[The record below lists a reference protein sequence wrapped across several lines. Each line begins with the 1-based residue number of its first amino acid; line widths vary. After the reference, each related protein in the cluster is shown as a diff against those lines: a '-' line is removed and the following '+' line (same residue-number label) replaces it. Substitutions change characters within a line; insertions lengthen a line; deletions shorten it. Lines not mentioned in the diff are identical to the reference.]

1 MRRVNQLGF
10 LVVNKKKPTP
20 KRKIED
26 LNLNT
31 FMARINK
38 HKYLT
43 KLNTTDKEE
52 VFLTLESIASVHKSF
67 DYQLVGN
74 AIRFV
79 FERTERY
86 TFARNWNIEHIG
98 FGSYQRAKCSYLFI
112 FDYDKN
118 ETFVF
123 INRKPYPETE
133 LEIWEM
139 SDLNY
144 WG

>member
-26 LNLNT
+26 VNLNT
-31 FMARINK
+31 FMSRLNS
-38 HKYLT
+38 HKYLA
-43 KLNTTDKEE
+43 KVKTTDKEE
-52 VFLTLESIASVHKSF
+52 VFLKLESIADTHKPF

-74 AIRFV
+74 ALRVV
-79 FERTERY
+79 FEEEQKP
-86 TFARNWNIEHIG
+86 FARNWNVKHIG
-98 FGSYQRAKCSYLFI
+98 FGSYQRDKRSYLFI
-112 FDYDKN
+112 FDYGKN
-118 ETFVF
+118 ETFIF
-123 INRKPYPETE
+123 IIRKPYPETE

>member
-26 LNLNT
+26 INVNT
-31 FMARINK
+31 FFTRLNSY
-38 HKYLT
+38 KYLA
-43 KLNTTDKEE
+43 KLKTANKEE
-52 VFLTLESIASVHKSF
+52 VFLKLESIADTHKPF

-74 AIRFV
+74 ALRIV
-79 FERTERY
+79 FEEEIRP
-86 TFARNWNIEHIG
+86 FARNWNIEHIG
-98 FGSYQRAKCSYLFI
+98 FGSYQRDKRSYLFI
-112 FDYDKN
+112 FDYMKN
-118 ETFVF
+118 ETFIF
-123 INRKPYPETE
+123 IIRKPHPETE

>member
-38 HKYLT
+38 HKWLT
-43 KLNTTDKEE
+43 KLKTTDKEE
-52 VFLTLESIASVHKSF
+52 VFLTLESIREAYKPF

-74 AIRFV
+74 VMRFV
-79 FERTERY
+79 FEWTERY
-86 TFARNWNIEHIG
+86 TFARNWNIQHIG
-98 FGSYQRAKCSYLFI
+98 FGSYQRAKSSYLLI

-118 ETFVF
+118 ETFIF
-123 INRKPYPETE
+123 INRKTKPETE

>member
-43 KLNTTDKEE
+43 RLKTSDKEE
-52 VFLTLESIASVHKSF
+52 VFLQLDSIAAIHKSF
-67 DYQLVGN
+67 DYQMVGN
-74 AIRFV
+74 ALRFV
-79 FERTERY
+79 FESENNS
-86 TFARNWNIEHIG
+86 FARNWNIQHIG
-98 FGSYQRAKCSYLFI
+98 FGSYKRDKRSYLFI
-112 FDYDKN
+112 FDYVKN

-123 INRKPYPETE
+123 IIRKPYPETE